1 MSEKKIIY
9 FEEYIK
15 RKSDKTVIKK
25 ISKKQRKGW
34 MALPKK
40 TRRAIS
46 LTVIILLLGVI
57 LTTGS
62 FKLFKIAYKHSQQ
75 KVTKQLA
82 TYKKIKV
89 VVGKGE
95 TVWELQEKL
104 TPNEDIREMLDLA
117 TKYNNKSLG
126 VVCEGEVIT
135 LLKK

>member
-25 ISKKQRKGW
+25 TSKKQKKGW

-46 LTVIILLLGVI
+46 LTVIILLWGII

-62 FKLFKIAYKHSQQ
+62 FKLFKIAYNHGQQ